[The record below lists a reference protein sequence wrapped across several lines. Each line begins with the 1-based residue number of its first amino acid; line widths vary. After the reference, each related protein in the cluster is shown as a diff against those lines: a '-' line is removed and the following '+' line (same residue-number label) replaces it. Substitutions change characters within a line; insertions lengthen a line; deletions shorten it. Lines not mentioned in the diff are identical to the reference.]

1 MDTEAPIS
9 NTYKLNDLEEVSLA
23 LHASVLFLT
32 FLFFYCLF
40 LSFFFMLHSLYLQSG
55 VDMVPKS

>member
-23 LHASVLFLT
+23 LHASVPFLT
-32 FLFFYCLF
+32 FFFIVYFF
-40 LSFFFMLHSLYLQSG
+40 LFFMLHSLYLQSG